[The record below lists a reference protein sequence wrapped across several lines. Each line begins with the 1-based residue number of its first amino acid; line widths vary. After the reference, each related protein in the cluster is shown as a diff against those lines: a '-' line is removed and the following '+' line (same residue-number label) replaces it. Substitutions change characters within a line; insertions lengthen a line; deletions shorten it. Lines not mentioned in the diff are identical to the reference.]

1 MFDKYVN
8 GEYKILANGVEHWV
22 KISGIEHES
31 IPIVVLHGGPGG
43 NNYVYENTIG
53 KKIENYATI
62 IYYEQRGCGRS
73 EEPHSNDDYS
83 IDLLTGDLLVI
94 INELGIDKV
103 NILGYSFGGQLAME
117 FTLRYSEK
125 VHKLIL
131 QSPSVSPY
139 ERLAYTQV
147 QGFRQIVSGGEKVI
161 VEKIAKSKS
170 TIEEK
175 LDKIWDIVHI
185 DTVDKLLFYNTDN
198 AKDMRHLWAKFGYEN
213 TGDMANA
220 LNKETRK
227 IELLDNIKNIKNKTL
242 ILAGLYDRNVGL
254 DLLRDIHSKIEN
266 SKFIIFDKSAHFPDL
281 EEPIKYAKAI
291 HNFLFEIEYSVV

>member
-1 MFDKYVN
+1 MFNRYVN
-8 GEYKILANGVEHWV
+8 GEYKILANGVEHWI
-22 KISGIEHES
+22 KISGVEHES
-31 IPIVVLHGGPGG
+31 IPIVIVHGGPGG
-43 NNYVYENTIG
+43 NNYVFENTIG

-73 EEPHSNDDYS
+73 QEPDSNDDYS

-94 INELGIDKV
+94 INELGVDKV

-139 ERLAYTQV
+139 ERLSYTQI
-147 QGFRQIVSGGEKVI
+147 QGFRQIVSGEEKLI
-161 VEKIAKSKS
+161 VEKIVKSNS

-185 DTVDKLLFYNTDN
+185 NTIDKLLFYNPDN
-198 AKDMRHLWAKFGYEN
+198 AKIMRDLWARFGYGN

-227 IELLDNIKNIKNKTL
+227 VELLDDIKNIKNKTL
-242 ILAGLYDRNVGL
+242 ILAGLYDRNIGM
-254 DLLRDIHSKIEN
+254 DLLRDIYSRIEN

-281 EEPIKYAKAI
+281 EEPSKYARAI
-291 HNFLFEIEYSVV
+291 QNFLFGIEYNVV